1 MTIIDARGLSCPQPV
16 LMAKNALEKDG
27 TPLTVLVDDRTPL
40 QNVMRFASN
49 TGHQVSFAETDDGF
63 EISIT

>member
-1 MTIIDARGLSCPQPV
+1 MTVIDARGLSCPQPV

-27 TPLTVLVDDRTPL
+27 APITVLVDDRTPL

-49 TGHQVSFAETDDGF
+49 AGRQVSFAETDDGF